1 MGVGRHP
8 FIGAIDQLGHCER
21 FMAIDETLSKGASLV
36 EAPHEKGTPLNRGN
50 IAPAKAL
57 IEQVALKGRN
67 DPLEG
72 RTTPWIIAKFKVNL
86 PLAVRCQNLQPDIPE
101 HAGDVMGALAI
112 GQGAVIVTPQVQ
124 EASDIAADVSQPLRT
139 WPLITSRFHVPSG
152 TAR

>member
-1 MGVGRHP
+1 
-8 FIGAIDQLGHCER
+8 
-21 FMAIDETLSKGASLV
+21 MAIDETLSKGASLV

-124 EASDIAADVSQPLRT
+124 EASDIAADVSQPLGGVKGLGEAFGFMQVHEVLLRSLE
-139 WPLITSRFHVPSG
+139 WHEY
-152 TAR
+152 TA